1 MEKNPARL
9 QIMDRTKI
17 LLVDDEQDLTE
28 SLTKF
33 LERTGFECR
42 TAENGVKAAQCVT
55 IFQPDIIICDVMMP
69 VMDGRE
75 FLRSLR
81 QEHNLIP
88 VIMLTCVNTSY
99 EKVMTLEEGAD
110 DYISKPFEPLELVAR
125 IHAVMR
131 RSQVY
136 ACSLRDAWVLSAHDL
151 TINRQRHEI
160 YINGNPAHVTQRAF
174 NLLEY
179 FITHPDEVIARERL
193 LEIVWGWENIVDTRT
208 VDIRI
213 AELRRVLQDDPNC
226 PTYIQTVPH
235 HGYRFLPAVK
245 VIS

>member
-1 MEKNPARL
+1 MNKG
-9 QIMDRTKI
+9 KI

-28 SLTKF
+28 SLSKF
-33 LERTGFECR
+33 LERSGFERR
-42 TAENGVKAAQCVT
+42 TAENGVKAMQYVSV
-55 IFQPDIIICDVMMP
+55 FQPDIIVCDVMMP

-125 IHAVMR
+125 INAVLR

-136 ACSLRDAWVLSAHDL
+136 ACLLRDAWVLSAQDL
-151 TINRQRHEI
+151 TVNRKRHEI
-160 YINGNPAHVTQRAF
+160 FVKGKSTHITQRAF

-179 FITHPDEVIARERL
+179 LITHPDEIIARERL
-193 LEIVWGWENIVDTRT
+193 LEVVWGWENIVDSRT

-213 AELRRVLQDDPNC
+213 AELRRALQDDPNS
-226 PTYIQTVPH
+226 PAYIQTVPH
-235 HGYRFLPAVK
+235 QGYRFLPEVK